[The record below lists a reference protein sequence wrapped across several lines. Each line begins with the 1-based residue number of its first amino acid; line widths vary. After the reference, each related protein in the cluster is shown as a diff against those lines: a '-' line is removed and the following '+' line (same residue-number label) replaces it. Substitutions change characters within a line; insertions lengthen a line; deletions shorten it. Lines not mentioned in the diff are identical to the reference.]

1 MAGTDSQPGIIPRA
15 LEQIFSIIETR
26 TSEDHDIF
34 FYVRMSYVELYNNNF
49 RNLLESAGITKN
61 IVKDLR
67 DTYYEEEF
75 SPISGSTDEMR
86 SPLRSSHSMSPLYSS
101 SGKRDNKIEV
111 REDKTTGVFLAGPNL
126 RVPVTNQKEAYEM
139 YRLADKHRSIGA
151 TQCNDMSSRSHAIL
165 TLHVESR
172 TPNALHPGLDD
183 DLRLGKMHLIDLA
196 GSERLSMSGAEGET
210 LVETQNINLSLT
222 TLGDVISALTKN
234 ASTMAELMKSNPT
247 IPWHKKSTKNK
258 LMSGVNLATG
268 APSLVPVP
276 YRNSKLTH
284 LLKDSLGG
292 NSKTLMITT
301 IRPTE
306 EYYQQTAMS
315 LMYASRAKKIRN
327 QLLVNKSVLGDTG
340 IHAVNSELQRLK
352 KRLEDRSNEF
362 ERLRVL
368 HLKDTYENSS
378 LKSRLQEL
386 QAANEAE
393 KVELE
398 NQLSHII
405 HNQAGQLVNQ
415 KERISSLQKS
425 LQEEI
430 QVSQNRIA
438 EQEKEIKWL
447 KRALEDKTQAAL
459 KPIEELERI
468 KQVMFELQNQASNA
482 RDEVVVVLSQA
493 EKLKSQNEV
502 LQKELNEVKST
513 LNSVQNKHSLESQEM
528 KRYHHYHYYINHF
541 IILILN
547 IESSKN

>member
-15 LEQIFSIIETR
+15 LEQIFSIIETK
-26 TSEDHDIF
+26 TAEDPDIF

-67 DTYYEEEF
+67 DSYYDEELF
-75 SPISGSTDEMR
+75 SPISSSTDELR
-86 SPLRSSHSMSPLYSS
+86 SPLRSSQTLSPMFSASS
-101 SGKRDNKIEV
+101 KRDNKIEV

-126 RVPVTNQKEAYEM
+126 RVPVTNQKEAYDM
-139 YRLADKHRSIGA
+139 YRLADKYRSIGA

-172 TPNALHPGLDD
+172 TPNALHPGLDG

-196 GSERLSMSGAEGET
+196 GSERLSMSGAEGDA

-234 ASTMAELMKSNPT
+234 ASTMAEMMKANPT

-258 LMSGVNLATG
+258 VMTGVNLTTG
-268 APSLVPVP
+268 APALVPVP

-327 QLLVNKSVLGDTG
+327 QLLINKSVLGDTG
-340 IHAVNSELQRLK
+340 IVAVNSELQRLK

-362 ERLRVL
+362 ERLRL
-368 HLKDTYENSS
+368 IHLKDTNENVS
-378 LKSRLQEL
+378 LKTRLQEL
-386 QAANEAE
+386 QAANESE
-393 KVELE
+393 KLELE

-415 KERISSLQKS
+415 KERISSLQQS
-425 LQEEI
+425 LQDEV

-459 KPIEELERI
+459 KPAEELKRMKEG
-468 KQVMFELQNQASNA
+468 MNDLQNQANNA
-482 RDEVVVVLSQA
+482 RDEVVYVLSQA
-493 EKLKSQNEV
+493 EKLKSQNET
-502 LQKELNEVKST
+502 LQKELNEARS
-513 LNSVQNKHSLESQEM
+513 SLTSSQHNYILETNEM
-528 KRYHHYHYYINHF
+528 KRYALIIIIIIIIF
-541 IILILN
+541 IIIFIGN
-547 IESSKN
+547 